1 MIKENQKYLNRF
13 HVVLDALVIYC
24 SFCLSYY
31 IRYICPLFK
40 DIFPRFGYWRQL
52 WQYQGILLVLIPVYL
67 ILYAKF
73 NLYKPKRFQNQTAE
87 YANLVKA
94 NSIGMVFFFIYI
106 IFMKIPHV
114 SRSLQLMFYV
124 LSMLLTIAERAA
136 IRYALERTRRKGYN
150 LKHVVVIG
158 FSAAAEAYIDRIKS
172 IRSGDIRFMVFSMI
186 ISDRIFLIVIPSV
199 LVN

>member
-73 NLYKPKRFQNQTAE
+73 NLYKPK
-87 YANLVKA
+87 
-94 NSIGMVFFFIYI
+94 IGLQSMRISLRRIPLEWFSSLYI
-106 IFMKIPHV
+106 
-114 SRSLQLMFYV
+114 
-124 LSMLLTIAERAA
+124 
-136 IRYALERTRRKGYN
+136 
-150 LKHVVVIG
+150 
-158 FSAAAEAYIDRIKS
+158 
-172 IRSGDIRFMVFSMI
+172 
-186 ISDRIFLIVIPSV
+186 
-199 LVN
+199 